1 MSLAGCCTVPEPSVP
16 CVPCAPCGPAENETS
31 AAAELMSRCQQMHED
46 LGKLVREEQDL
57 LFSLSLHVE
66 RLNFEPETRPRPSA
80 LKTPPDGASKESNR
94 HSENDAGDLRREV
107 RFGRHSYGPQAY
119 EPPPPLMMAL
129 PMKPDTTVET
139 LRPIQPG
146 SSPYRG
152 RKYRGDSSKGT
163 ATSRLPEAVNN
174 TYSINGI
181 TSQPIQVFRS
191 SFVEF
196 IRSNYSSVE
205 RQQTPCR
212 RLIASFVMF
221 CAWLLD
227 RKEPERNG
235 CLARAVRSSYFAL
248 LSTVVIL
255 ANAVVILYA
264 TDYEMQNLNQ
274 PTNAQI
280 RSVDLCLAGFYVV
293 EVLLKLIVH
302 KLFFFWNS
310 EWRWNLFDFSLVLFA
325 IVENVLAYDWMHG
338 TQDTGVNLNF
348 LRLFRLCKIV
358 KILRIFR
365 TLKFFSELRLMLDC
379 MIGSL
384 LNVIWC
390 IVMLVFVMYV
400 FALFVQQ
407 LLASHL
413 IEDGGRESEEDV
425 REIQRFFGSVG
436 MTLLTLFQAC
446 TSGVDWKDP
455 FDVLRISGDVLP
467 AAFLFYVAFVFISVW
482 NIITSTFVEKA
493 LKLAQPDI
501 DLLVMEQQL
510 QDYEDTQMLAEL
522 FSDMLQ
528 TDEDGVPRVGLEEFR
543 HLVESS
549 DFRSYLQT
557 RGIDIKNA
565 ETFFKML
572 VELHGE
578 PTIDAITFANAC
590 VRMKGA
596 ATSID
601 LQTVMY
607 TTHLMNKD
615 QRRAFQFMYSR
626 LRSIESMLRE
636 RGEEFDWDASSF
648 QSPKSQPNLSREW
661 SRSSPLSAL
670 ASEASGLVPHKLM
683 VLSFSDVHG
692 RCTDPDGQ
700 AEGMRSHME
709 LFKSS
714 AAATAVQTTQADVI
728 VYAGDATTIPDT
740 VDCEISNFEELE
752 EFVDW
757 FKEVQPDKPKIFIPG
772 NHDTCLDDSTVLE
785 SRFKTERRQRLL
797 DLMDRSNIHFIGP
810 AGWLRIPLGGGS
822 EFKVLAS
829 GFSAGRPPGAKHFA
843 EEYQLGGKA
852 EFGTE
857 VLDKDGENLTMT
869 GVLGAFQYCLAS
881 AITSYVDC
889 ALVYSKVTESRL
901 GT

>member
-1 MSLAGCCTVPEPSVP
+1 MSLAGCCTVAVPSAP
-16 CVPCAPCGPAENETS
+16 CVPCGPAADETS

-66 RLNFEPETRPRPSA
+66 QLNASPEQRPRPSA

-94 HSENDAGDLRREV
+94 HSETDTGDRREV
-107 RFGRHSYGPQAY
+107 RFGRRSYEPQAF
-119 EPPPPLMMAL
+119 EPPIPPLMMAL
-129 PMKPDTTVET
+129 PAKPEATVET
-139 LRPIQPG
+139 LRPLQPG
-146 SSPYRG
+146 QSPSPTRQSPTRQSPTRHSPTSGPTRHQETTRG
-152 RKYRGDSSKGT
+152 RKFRGDWSKGT
-163 ATSRLPEAVNN
+163 AASRLPEVNN

-196 IRSNYSSVE
+196 IRSNYSSVD
-205 RQQTPCR
+205 RQETPCR

-235 CLARAVRSSYFAL
+235 CLARAVRSPYFAL

-274 PTNAQI
+274 PTNPQI
-280 RSVDLCLAGFYVV
+280 RSVDLALAGFYVV

-436 MTLLTLFQAC
+436 ATLLTLFQAC

-510 QDYEDTQMLAEL
+510 QDYQDTQMLAEL

-528 TDEDGVPRVGLEEFR
+528 TDEDGVPRVGMEEFR
-543 HLVESS
+543 HLVENS

-626 LRSIESMLRE
+626 LKSIESMLRDKA
-636 RGEEFDWDASSF
+636 EEFDWDASSF

-661 SRSSPLSAL
+661 SRSTPLSPRDRNVSAKSL
-670 ASEASGLVPHKLM
+670 EKL
-683 VLSFSDVHG
+683 SN
-692 RCTDPDGQ
+692 
-700 AEGMRSHME
+700 AE
-709 LFKSS
+709 
-714 AAATAVQTTQADVI
+714 T
-728 VYAGDATTIPDT
+728 
-740 VDCEISNFEELE
+740 
-752 EFVDW
+752 
-757 FKEVQPDKPKIFIPG
+757 
-772 NHDTCLDDSTVLE
+772 
-785 SRFKTERRQRLL
+785 
-797 DLMDRSNIHFIGP
+797 
-810 AGWLRIPLGGGS
+810 
-822 EFKVLAS
+822 
-829 GFSAGRPPGAKHFA
+829 
-843 EEYQLGGKA
+843 
-852 EFGTE
+852 
-857 VLDKDGENLTMT
+857 
-869 GVLGAFQYCLAS
+869 
-881 AITSYVDC
+881 
-889 ALVYSKVTESRL
+889 
-901 GT
+901 

>member
-1 MSLAGCCTVPEPSVP
+1 MSLAGCCTVAVPSAPSVP
-16 CVPCAPCGPAENETS
+16 CGPAADETS

-66 RLNFEPETRPRPSA
+66 QLNASPEQRPRPSA

-94 HSENDAGDLRREV
+94 HSETDTGDRREV
-107 RFGRHSYGPQAY
+107 RFGRRSYEPQAF
-119 EPPPPLMMAL
+119 EPPIPPLMMAL
-129 PMKPDTTVET
+129 PAKPEATVET
-139 LRPIQPG
+139 LRPLQPG
-146 SSPYRG
+146 QSPSPTRQHPETARG
-152 RKYRGDSSKGT
+152 RKFRGDWSKGT
-163 ATSRLPEAVNN
+163 AASRLPEVNN

-196 IRSNYSSVE
+196 IRSNYSSVD
-205 RQQTPCR
+205 RQ
-212 RLIASFVMF
+212 ASFVMF

-235 CLARAVRSSYFAL
+235 CLARAVRSPYFAL

-264 TDYEMQNLNQ
+264 TDYEMQ
-274 PTNAQI
+274 
-280 RSVDLCLAGFYVV
+280 SVDLALAGFYVP
-293 EVLLKLIVH
+293 
-302 KLFFFWNS
+302 WRGQR
-310 EWRWNLFDFSLVLFA
+310 RWNLFDFSLVLFA

-379 MIGSL
+379 SMIGSL
-384 LNVIWC
+384 LNAGALAGDLVHRHAGWGLGERLLR
-390 IVMLVFVMYV
+390 VRAETVFVMYV

-413 IEDGGRESEEDV
+413 IEDGGEEDV
-425 REIQRFFGSVG
+425 REIQRFFGSALASERAEPESPEKRGAVLLWLGIVVG
-436 MTLLTLFQAC
+436 ATLLTLFQAC
-446 TSGVDWKDP
+446 TSGVDWKAVSDP
-455 FDVLRISGDVLP
+455 FDVLRDVLP

-510 QDYEDTQMLAEL
+510 QDYQDTQMLAEL

-528 TDEDGVPRVGLEEFR
+528 TDEDGVPRVGMEEFR
-543 HLVESS
+543 HLVENS

-601 LQTVMY
+601 LQTARDPG
-607 TTHLMNKD
+607 H
-615 QRRAFQFMYSR
+615 R
-626 LRSIESMLRE
+626 
-636 RGEEFDWDASSF
+636 
-648 QSPKSQPNLSREW
+648 P
-661 SRSSPLSAL
+661 
-670 ASEASGLVPHKLM
+670 GLK
-683 VLSFSDVHG
+683 G
-692 RCTDPDGQ
+692 
-700 AEGMRSHME
+700 
-709 LFKSS
+709 
-714 AAATAVQTTQADVI
+714 
-728 VYAGDATTIPDT
+728 
-740 VDCEISNFEELE
+740 
-752 EFVDW
+752 
-757 FKEVQPDKPKIFIPG
+757 
-772 NHDTCLDDSTVLE
+772 
-785 SRFKTERRQRLL
+785 LL
-797 DLMDRSNIHFIGP
+797 
-810 AGWLRIPLGGGS
+810 
-822 EFKVLAS
+822 
-829 GFSAGRPPGAKHFA
+829 
-843 EEYQLGGKA
+843 
-852 EFGTE
+852 
-857 VLDKDGENLTMT
+857 
-869 GVLGAFQYCLAS
+869 
-881 AITSYVDC
+881 
-889 ALVYSKVTESRL
+889 
-901 GT
+901 